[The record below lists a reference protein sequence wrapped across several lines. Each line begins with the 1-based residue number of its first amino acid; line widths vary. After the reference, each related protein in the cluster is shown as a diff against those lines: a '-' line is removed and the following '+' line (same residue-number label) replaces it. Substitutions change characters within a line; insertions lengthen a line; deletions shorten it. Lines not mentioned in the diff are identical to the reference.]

1 VYNQY
6 IIPLIPLLKG
16 KAIMSE
22 ATIFNIQKFCVN
34 DGPGIRTTVFFKGCP
49 LNCVWCHNPES
60 KKAVPEV
67 FYNESKCI
75 KCGKCMAKCGKDAHS
90 FTSEC
95 HIYDR
100 EKCIVCGE
108 CCDYCPTEALEV
120 AGYKITVEEALREV
134 MKDKVFYDN
143 SGGGLTVSGGEP
155 MMQFEFVLELMKRA
169 KEEGLHTCMET
180 CGFADAE
187 KYRKIAEY
195 TDIFLFD
202 YKITD
207 PEEHK
212 KYTGVSN
219 EKILSNLFMLDDMGK
234 NTVLRCPI
242 IPTVNDTD
250 EHLAAIAKTANKLK
264 NVLEVN
270 IEPYHPLGSGKSE
283 MLGKDYVLK
292 DLTFPEEDTVKGW
305 IAQIQEKTS
314 VTVKKA

>member
-1 VYNQY
+1 
-6 IIPLIPLLKG
+6 
-16 KAIMSE
+16 
-22 ATIFNIQKFCVN
+22 
-34 DGPGIRTTVFFKGCP
+34 
-49 LNCVWCHNPES
+49 
-60 KKAVPEV
+60 
-67 FYNESKCI
+67 
-75 KCGKCMAKCGKDAHS
+75 
-90 FTSEC
+90 
-95 HIYDR
+95 
-100 EKCIVCGE
+100 
-108 CCDYCPTEALEV
+108 
-120 AGYKITVEEALREV
+120 

-292 DLTFPEEDTVKGW
+292 DLTFPEEDTVKEW
-305 IAQIQEKTS
+305 IAKVQEKTS